1 MALTSPTDK
10 VRISL
15 NKYVKAIAIFADGTL
30 AHQMIPQNVGRKQ
43 QTLHTATK
51 VVNSLQH

>member
-43 QTLHTATK
+43 QTLHTATE